1 MKAMLIAVLCALPLL
16 GCFGDTEPDMA
27 PIVSGEVINPGV
39 SRLTLSPDQLAG
51 CIEWLKT
58 YRRDWGTLR
67 ARPPSPVQSV
77 AFSHSDGAR
86 TYLEFYTG
94 RAGWSGKMLIRSYTK
109 DGALQLTGLGDFS
122 EGDIARLRVHLPG
135 QQ

>member
-39 SRLTLSPDQLAG
+39 SRLSLSPDQLAG

-94 RAGWSGKMLIRSYTK
+94 RPGWNGKMLIRSYTK
-109 DGALQLTGLGDFS
+109 DGTLKFTGFGEFS
-122 EGDIARLRVHLPG
+122 ESETAMLRLNLPG
-135 QQ
+135 Q

>member
-109 DGALQLTGLGDFS
+109 DGTLQLTGLGDFS